1 MGEGSNEPVITQMA
15 RELGKDFSICWAKL
29 EDFRENVYGSLVLN
43 IDEADREQVCN
54 FLSSKKVAWE
64 VLT

>member
-1 MGEGSNEPVITQMA
+1 MA

-43 IDEADREQVCN
+43 IDETDREQVCN